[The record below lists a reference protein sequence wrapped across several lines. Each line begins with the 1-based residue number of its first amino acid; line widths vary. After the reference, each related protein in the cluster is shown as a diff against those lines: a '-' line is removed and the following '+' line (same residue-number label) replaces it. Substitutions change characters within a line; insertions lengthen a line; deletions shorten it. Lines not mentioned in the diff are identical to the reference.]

1 MKTFKRFSRLL
12 LLALMIGMAAIL
24 PVPILLNG
32 KDNLPKTLIEKVEN
46 VEDEDEED
54 DVKELF

>member
-1 MKTFKRFSRLL
+1 
-12 LLALMIGMAAIL
+12 MIGMAAIL